1 MSEPEMGSAFALVAL
16 PSSKH
21 DAKLLILFGIF
32 GPGVQ
37 RKNTEFLFLPSIGRL
52 GSVIRTRTRTKR
64 CASLHRNTYAGAGSE
79 SEHKE
84 LAPFCPFW
92 FETAA
97 KEHLPSGIRPDNP
110 AN

>member
-37 RKNTEFLFLPSIGRL
+37 RKNTEFLFLPSIGGL
-52 GSVIRTRTRTKR
+52 AALSVHVPEPNVAQACTVIPTQ
-64 CASLHRNTYAGAGSE
+64 AQ
-79 SEHKE
+79 
-84 LAPFCPFW
+84 
-92 FETAA
+92 
-97 KEHLPSGIRPDNP
+97 D
-110 AN
+110 